1 MLPRRGNG
9 ASMATVTASPVS
21 DRHRRTDVLVVGAGI
36 VGLATA
42 RAILARRPGTAVTVV
57 EKEPGPGRHQSGHN
71 SGVLHAGVY
80 YAPGSAKAR
89 LCSAGR
95 HAMAE
100 YCAAAGIDLHE
111 CGKLIVASSPDDV
124 RRLDSLE
131 QRGLANGLTMERL
144 GPAAITEREP
154 HVVGAAALWVAA
166 TGVVDFAAVTA
177 RLAVDVLAAG
187 ATVVYD
193 TTVVLVAE
201 DAAGVTIAADGR
213 TWRADRLVTCAGLHA
228 DHVAGHARRPLGVR
242 VMPFRGEYH
251 ELAADRSHLV
261 RGLVYPAPDPRLPFL
276 GVHLTRGIDG
286 RVHVGPNA
294 VLALGREAYRW
305 GRPDARELATLLRD
319 PALWRLS
326 RRWWRTG
333 AGELGRSLS
342 PHLAARA
349 ARRLVPELRAAD
361 LTRATAGIRA
371 QAVADDGSLLDDFV
385 FHETRRCLHVLN
397 APSPAATASLAIGEH
412 LADRLFSP
420 RRASGEPRNGL

>member
-1 MLPRRGNG
+1 
-9 ASMATVTASPVS
+9 MATVTRPPAA
-21 DRHRRTDVLVVGAGI
+21 DRHRRTEVLVVGAGI

-42 RAILARRPGTAVTVV
+42 RAILVRRPGTTVTVV
-57 EKEPGPGRHQSGHN
+57 DKELGPGRHQSGHN

-89 LCSAGR
+89 LCGAGR
-95 HAMAE
+95 QAMVA
-100 YCAAAGIDLHE
+100 YCAAAGIDLQQ
-111 CGKLIVASSPDDV
+111 CGKLIVASAPDEVV
-124 RRLDSLE
+124 RLASLE
-131 QRGLANGLTMERL
+131 QRGRANGLAIERL
-144 GPAAITEREP
+144 GPGGITEREP

-177 RLAVDVLAAG
+177 RLAAAVLAAG

-193 TTVVLVAE
+193 TKVERVAE
-201 DAAGVTIAADGR
+201 DVTGVTVAAAGR
-213 TWRADRLVTCAGLHA
+213 TWRADRVVACAGLHA
-228 DHVAGHARRPLGVR
+228 DHLVRHTGQPLGVR
-242 VMPFRGEYH
+242 VTPFRGEYH
-251 ELAADRSHLV
+251 ELTADRSHLV
-261 RGLVYPAPDPRLPFL
+261 RGLVYPVPDPRLPFL

-305 GRPDARELATLLRD
+305 GRPDRHELAELLRD

-333 AGELGRSLS
+333 AAELARSLS
-342 PHLAARA
+342 PQLAARA
-349 ARRLVPELRAAD
+349 ARRLVPELRAGD

-412 LADRLFSP
+412 LADRLFP
-420 RRASGEPRNGL
+420 TR